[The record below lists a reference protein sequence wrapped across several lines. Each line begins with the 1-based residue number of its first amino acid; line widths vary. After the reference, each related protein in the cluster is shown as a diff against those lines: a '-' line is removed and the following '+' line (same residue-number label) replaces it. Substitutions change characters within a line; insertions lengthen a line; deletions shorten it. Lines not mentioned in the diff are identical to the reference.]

1 MNKDLIQ
8 FFWDKAKILFL
19 KHIDQLVFYRIKEE
33 IDLNLALKFLKS
45 PFLEKKLKGLNEINE
60 ISEKVDN

>member
-1 MNKDLIQ
+1 MNKDMIQ

>member
-1 MNKDLIQ
+1 MNKDMIHT
-8 FFWDKAKILFL
+8 FWDKAKILFL

>member
-1 MNKDLIQ
+1 MNKDMIHT
-8 FFWDKAKILFL
+8 FWDKAKIFFH

>member
-1 MNKDLIQ
+1 MIQ

>member
-1 MNKDLIQ
+1 M
-8 FFWDKAKILFL
+8 
-19 KHIDQLVFYRIKEE
+19 KEE